1 MKRRYVSAAFGLP
14 WHGNALRRCS
24 PAVCNSPPTGY
35 WSTPYGTL
43 EYSLWGTG
51 VLPYGVLEYS
61 LRGTGVL
68 PTGHR
73 STPYGVLEY
82 SLRGTLSTPGVGG
95 GAGGFR
101 PTGRPLW
108 EEGPGCTLDC
118 AWRCCPP
125 FVAQPVCRGANRLYL
140 QGQWLIVNA
149 FRTSLK
155 AGAFNVSGR

>member
-1 MKRRYVSAAFGLP
+1 MCRRLSDC
-14 WHGNALRRCS
+14 R
-24 PAVCNSPPTGY
+24 
-35 WSTPYGTL
+35 
-43 EYSLWGTG
+43 GTG
-51 VLPYGVLEYS
+51 MPFGVVVRQFATVP

-73 STPYGVLEY
+73 STPYGALEY
-82 SLRGTLSTPGVGG
+82 SPMGYWSTPYGAPEYSLWGTLSTPGVGG

-101 PTGRPLW
+101 PTWRTLR

-140 QGQWLIVNA
+140 QGQWLMVNA
-149 FRTSLK
+149 CRTSLE
-155 AGAFNVSGR
+155 AERSMSVDDDLPGASVHLHQVGALGQ